1 MLSIKIR
8 IIGTI
13 FIPFFI
19 LIWWIPTNG
28 VWGDYQDL
36 LNQVNKVQLSL
47 ITLLVP
53 VGGLGALIIVLI
65 QFPVAVFYGKKISE
79 IFSEKSMQ
87 LANKICIYS
96 VLLGV
101 ISAIVFTFYSMNLL
115 NEYGYKYSYELTRIT
130 PTGIHLMYVKTP

>member
-101 ISAIVFTFYSMNLL
+101 ISAITFTFYSMNLL

>member
-1 MLSIKIR
+1 VLSIKIR

-101 ISAIVFTFYSMNLL
+101 ISAITFTFYSMNLL